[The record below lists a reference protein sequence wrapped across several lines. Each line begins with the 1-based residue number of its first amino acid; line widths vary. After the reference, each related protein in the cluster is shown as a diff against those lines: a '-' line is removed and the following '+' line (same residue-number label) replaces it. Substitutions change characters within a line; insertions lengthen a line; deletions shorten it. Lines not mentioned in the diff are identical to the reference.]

1 MTTNAVK
8 FQGSTFEAKDGTD
21 ATTIG
26 EVIACDGPSG
36 QATIIDATHSGST
49 AREKVMGLP
58 DEGRITLTCNYVQ
71 GDTGQSLLRTRRGNQ
86 TLDEYEITFPNNPTT
101 NITFSA
107 YCLGYS
113 LSGSTDGKW
122 DARVDLEVSG
132 AVTYS

>member
-8 FQGSTFEAKDGTD
+8 FQGTTFEATDGTD

-26 EVIACDGPSG
+26 EVISCDGPSG
-36 QATIIDATHSGST
+36 QATIIDATHSAST

-58 DEGRITLTCNYVQ
+58 DEGRITLTCNFVHAD
-71 GDTGQSLLRTRRGNQ
+71 GGQSELRSRRSAQ
-86 TLDEYEITFPNNPTT
+86 SLDTYEITFPSSPTT

-113 LSGSTDGKW
+113 ISGSTDGKW